1 MYTRAKT
8 TQDERLKLVTKWDD
22 VVPTLDAKNILVL
35 PWCEQEQCEDDIKE
49 RSKSQ
54 YVPSPFL
61 LSHKTDVV
69 GQTRERQKMSKLLLQ
84 ELNPSVSHMI
94 KLDLGS
100 SQRVKTRN
108 VSSVVKRQRGGLCLE
123 GVSFPFALWWDVCAD
138 E

>member
-61 LSHKTDVV
+61 SPHKTDAV
-69 GQTRERQKMSKLLLQ
+69 GQTRERQKMSKLLRQ
-84 ELNPSVSHMI
+84 ELNPCVSHMI

-123 GVSFPFALWWDVCAD
+123 GVSFPLSLWWDVKAD

>member
-54 YVPSPFL
+54 YVPVSLL

-69 GQTRERQKMSKLLLQ
+69 GQTRERQKMSKLLRQ

-94 KLDLGS
+94 KLDSES
-100 SQRVKTRN
+100 SQRAKTRN

-123 GVSFPFALWWDVCAD
+123 GVSFPFALWWGESAD